1 MFAHLFS
8 LLCCLTLFLLVIF
21 SLVFPAYFSFHTLT
35 FPTVQTSI
43 PSPDPWTPQS
53 RCCAERRSACRSS
66 VRAHLTCVAHAC
78 VCLCT
83 LLSVHPACCLYCPH
97 SYLWQKPFLT
107 QRGKADIFQGDI
119 SYFKIH
125 SKYFWAW
132 GMELDYA
139 TFPLLLLLPF
149 PPSYCSFL
157 YVIIHKTS
165 WQFQVLLLDISKR
178 TTRTPYLVQEGLAGE
193 CLVLVSPL
201 LLNISSSLV
210 LHFGIFV

>member
-1 MFAHLFS
+1 MEAAFDPLMICLCSSILDRLSHVCPSLLSSVLPNFVSACHLFS
-8 LLCCLTLFLLVIF
+8 RFSCLLFFPYSYISYCSNLHSLTWPLNTSVSMLCWAEVSLQELSESTSYMCCT
-21 SLVFPAYFSFHTLT
+21 
-35 FPTVQTSI
+35 
-43 PSPDPWTPQS
+43 
-53 RCCAERRSACRSS
+53 RM
-66 VRAHLTCVAHAC
+66 C

-165 WQFQVLLLDISKR
+165 W
-178 TTRTPYLVQEGLAGE
+178 
-193 CLVLVSPL
+193 
-201 LLNISSSLV
+201 
-210 LHFGIFV
+210 